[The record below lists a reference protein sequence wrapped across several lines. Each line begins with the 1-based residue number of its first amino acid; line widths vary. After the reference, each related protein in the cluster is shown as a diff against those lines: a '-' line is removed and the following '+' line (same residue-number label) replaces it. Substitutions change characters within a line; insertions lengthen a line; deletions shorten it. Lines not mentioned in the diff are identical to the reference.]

1 MNQSFSLFSV
11 ESDLLQIPQCAGL
24 GLQVGPPTTPQ
35 VIEAMT
41 AVVGLVMVVV
51 VVVVLLLSANT
62 FYVDVVLL

>member
-1 MNQSFSLFSV
+1 M

-51 VVVVLLLSANT
+51 VVVVVVVLLLSANT